1 MTIRAVTMH
10 RVRRLAVQIFRYVI
24 LTGLAFV
31 ILYPFLI
38 KVALAFMDIQDL
50 SDATVRFIPK
60 TLTLDNFIGAA
71 EYMNYIPNL
80 LRTIGYTLSISVV
93 QVFFAMLAAYGFAS
107 FRFPGRRLLFGFVLL
122 TLIVPPQAIILPL
135 YLHFQS
141 FDILGLF
148 RLIFG
153 KPLSLLG
160 SPLPLY
166 LLVATGLGLK
176 NGLLIFIFRQFFKG
190 FPRELEESAS
200 IDGAGVFRTFRSI
213 IMPSA
218 IPMILTAF
226 LFTFVWQWTDSFYT
240 SIFLPN
246 NTFLARN
253 LEMLVSVLNHNQ
265 GDSVMTANSYYI
277 SLLNNAGILLF
288 ILPILLLYLV
298 CQRHF
303 IESIERTG
311 LVG

>member
-166 LLVATGLGLK
+166 LLVATGLALCGNPSTDYAVHTIL
-176 NGLLIFIFRQFFKG
+176 NHITDYGTTRFDMG
-190 FPRELEESAS
+190 YASALS
-200 IDGAGVFRTFRSI
+200 TVLFLT
-213 IMPSA
+213 
-218 IPMILTAF
+218 MILC
-226 LFTFVWQWTDSFYT
+226 
-240 SIFLPN
+240 N
-246 NTFLARN
+246 K
-253 LEMLVSVLNHNQ
+253 LVRRVLRSVGN
-265 GDSVMTANSYYI
+265 
-277 SLLNNAGILLF
+277 
-288 ILPILLLYLV
+288 
-298 CQRHF
+298 
-303 IESIERTG
+303 
-311 LVG
+311 